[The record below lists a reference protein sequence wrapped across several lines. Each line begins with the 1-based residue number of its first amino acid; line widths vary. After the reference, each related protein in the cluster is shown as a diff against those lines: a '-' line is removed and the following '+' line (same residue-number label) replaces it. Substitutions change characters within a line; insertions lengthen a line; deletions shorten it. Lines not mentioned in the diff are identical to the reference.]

1 LRAPR
6 NADAIEEDAVRKQST
21 IRIIAL
27 AALALACAPAAACGR
42 GDRCDRGRHL
52 KIGATPT
59 RTRSCSTRRRW
70 ARIRF
75 ASRRRARRSTRGTG
89 AVVWTGLTGGIQ
101 IDLGAGDDTLTLD
114 AITSPGAVKL
124 TLGSGDDT
132 VTLTDAT
139 VNGRCGRPRRRQ

>member
-1 LRAPR
+1 M
-6 NADAIEEDAVRKQST
+6 
-21 IRIIAL
+21 
-27 AALALACAPAAACGR
+27 
-42 GDRCDRGRHL
+42 
-52 KIGATPT
+52 
-59 RTRSCSTRRRW
+59 
-70 ARIRF
+70 
-75 ASRRRARRSTRGTG
+75 
-89 AVVWTGLTGGIQ
+89 VWTGLTGGIQ